1 MKGPAV
7 YPGTFDPPHRGHLDL
22 IQRGLSLFGEL
33 IVAVAVNR
41 DKNSVFDADE
51 RVAWLER
58 CTASLSGVRIVRFEG
73 LVVDL
78 LARENSHILLRGI
91 RTFADF
97 ETEYTMALTNRN
109 LSQSNEAET
118 VFVMP
123 TLEFSHYSSRHVKEI
138 ASFGGDVSSYLPEP
152 ISEEVT
158 RRLWERLGPGTVE
171 SSEPPR

>member
-1 MKGPAV
+1 MQGPAV

-22 IQRGLSLFGEL
+22 IERGVRLFGEL

-41 DKNSVFDADE
+41 DKDALFTPEE
-51 RVAWLER
+51 RIEWLER
-58 CTASLSGVRIVRFEG
+58 CTESLPGVQVVRFDG

-78 LARENSHILLRGI
+78 LTRMNSRILLRGI

-109 LSQSNEAET
+109 LSGDIEAET

-123 TLEFSHYSSRHVKEI
+123 SLEFSHYSSRHVKEI
-138 ASFGGDVSSYLPEP
+138 ASFGGDVRSYLPEE
-152 ISEEVT
+152 ISEEVSQ
-158 RRLWERLGPGTVE
+158 RLG
-171 SSEPPR
+171 